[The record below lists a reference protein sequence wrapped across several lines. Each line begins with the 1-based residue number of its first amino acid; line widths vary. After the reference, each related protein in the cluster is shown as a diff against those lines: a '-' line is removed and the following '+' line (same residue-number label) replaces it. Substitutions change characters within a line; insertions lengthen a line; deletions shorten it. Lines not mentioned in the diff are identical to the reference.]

1 MIKVVIHKLLSF
13 SIVSKALFLFLI
25 ENLIYQL
32 ILNFNM
38 QNYWILIPTFIYF
51 FISIFLNTSTL
62 RNHFLN
68 NFKYTNLLALIFMY
82 LSIEVKFINIWF
94 SDNYIPFSFFVTLIF
109 FTNFIV
115 GDLYNKK
122 FENASLNKDNGVS
135 KELFNLF
142 YINTSKAHEIA
153 MLIDNKIMKTIEN
166 EHTAEDKVKYNLSA
180 RLGRKELSAL
190 ESGYSQE
197 DSTKKRVF
205 ENFDV
210 KTTKS
215 IMLRKIYE
223 STQKSNKNKESL
235 KVGDL
240 LIFENIQLQQQN
252 TDDTI
257 MILNVLRD
265 SNLKNQSSD
274 SLEIN
279 LTKMMDT
286 MLDDFT
292 IDYTFSSDA
301 YENSKNLQYIV
312 QIPYKSTENFENGY
326 HHNDLQLGTL
336 SIIGVYRGEIDFSS
350 IDNLSSKFLEIM
362 SNSYNSELQKSK
374 QNEIEIMKL
383 SNDIPT
389 FEEVQFEF
397 KHKKLSDKLHLIDI
411 IAIIQ
416 QLNIYKDDN
425 LYE

>member
-1 MIKVVIHKLLSF
+1 MSL
-13 SIVSKALFLFLI
+13 
-25 ENLIYQL
+25 
-32 ILNFNM
+32 
-38 QNYWILIPTFIYF
+38 
-51 FISIFLNTSTL
+51 FLNTSTL
-62 RNHFLN
+62 RNHFLT
-68 NFKYTNLLALIFMY
+68 NFKYTNLLILIFMY
-82 LSIEVKFINIWF
+82 LSIEVKFINIF
-94 SDNYIPFSFFVTLIF
+94 LLDNYILFSFLVILMF
-109 FTNFIV
+109 FTHLILE
-115 GDLYNKK
+115 DLYNKK
-122 FENASLNKDNGVS
+122 FENASLNKYNGVS
-135 KELFNLF
+135 KDLFNLF
-142 YINTSKAHEIA
+142 YVNTSKAHEIA

-166 EHTAEDKVKYNLSA
+166 EHTSENIVKYNSSA
-180 RLGRKELSAL
+180 SLGRKDLSAIDI
-190 ESGYSQE
+190 GYSQE

-215 IMLRKIYE
+215 IMLKKIYE
-223 STQKSNKNKESL
+223 STQKTNKNKESL

-240 LIFENIQLQQQN
+240 LIFENIQLQQRN

-265 SNLKNQSSD
+265 SKLKNQSSD

-279 LTKMMDT
+279 LNKMMDT
-286 MLDDFT
+286 MLNDFT
-292 IDYTFSSDA
+292 IDYTFSSDT

-336 SIIGVYRGEIDFSS
+336 SIIGVYRGEIDFST

-362 SNSYNSELQKSK
+362 SNSYNSELEKSK
-374 QNEIEIMKL
+374 QYESYTMKM
-383 SNDIPT
+383 SNNIPT
-389 FEEVQFEF
+389 SEEVQFEF

-416 QLNIYKDDN
+416 QLNIYKDDSQN
-425 LYE
+425 E